1 MPKQYTIVEGDSVTS
16 LADANGFFVQTIWD
30 YPANAA
36 LRAKRR
42 SMDILLPGDVITIP
56 DLRVV
61 SVPRPTDQ
69 HHRFKR
75 KGVPA
80 IFRLQVFDG
89 DSPRRE
95 EDFLLTIGDEAFHG
109 KTDASGVLEHTLPAG
124 TREALL
130 VIGPDRRELL
140 IRFGGLD
147 PESELIGVQKRLNNL
162 GYYCGD
168 PDGTM
173 NDSTREAL
181 RAFQLRFS
189 LPQTGVADDATKEL
203 LRQNND
209 EVSRFPIYPPDQD
222 SDPEGGGPDA

>member
-1 MPKQYTIVEGDSVTS
+1 
-16 LADANGFFVQTIWD
+16 
-30 YPANAA
+30 
-36 LRAKRR
+36 
-42 SMDILLPGDVITIP
+42 
-56 DLRVV
+56 
-61 SVPRPTDQ
+61 
-69 HHRFKR
+69 
-75 KGVPA
+75 
-80 IFRLQVFDG
+80 
-89 DSPRRE
+89 
-95 EDFLLTIGDEAFHG
+95 
-109 KTDASGVLEHTLPAG
+109 
-124 TREALL
+124 
-130 VIGPDRRELL
+130 LL